1 MTWPPNE
8 AACFRRLG
16 RLRFQMM
23 RFGALLTIGTTLAVL
38 GALAFGELLGRLY
51 PDGGISVFL
60 AYYAVH
66 VCACVAAWALAL
78 RLADV

>member
-1 MTWPPNE
+1 MSIYE
-8 AACFRRLG
+8 YRQGG
-16 RLRFQMM
+16 RIQVM
-23 RFGALLTIGTTLAVL
+23 RFGALLTIGTVLAVL

-51 PDGGISVFL
+51 PDGGIAVFL

>member
-1 MTWPPNE
+1 
-8 AACFRRLG
+8 
-16 RLRFQMM
+16 MM

-66 VCACVAAWALAL
+66 VCACAAAWALAL